1 MLNMR
6 EAWTDER
13 LDDFA
18 RNVDQRFDR
27 LEGKTEDG
35 FRELR
40 AEIGAMHQMMM
51 GMQRTMIQFAAVLVA
66 ALVGVIAT
74 QLGLILTQV

>member
-18 RNVDQRFDR
+18 RNVDKRFDNVDKRFDR
-27 LEGKTEDG
+27 LEGRMEEG

-40 AEIGAMHQMMM
+40 GEISA
-51 GMQRTMIQFAAVLVA
+51 MQRAMVQFAAALLA
-66 ALVGVIAT
+66 AQIGVIAA
-74 QLGLILTQV
+74 LLIA

>member
-6 EAWTDER
+6 ESWTDER

-27 LEGKTEDG
+27 LEGKMEEG

-40 AEIGAMHQMMM
+40 KEISA
-51 GMQRTMIQFAAVLVA
+51 MQRAMIQSAAVLVA
-66 ALVGVIAT
+66 ALAGVIAT
-74 QLGLILTQV
+74 QLGLILTQL